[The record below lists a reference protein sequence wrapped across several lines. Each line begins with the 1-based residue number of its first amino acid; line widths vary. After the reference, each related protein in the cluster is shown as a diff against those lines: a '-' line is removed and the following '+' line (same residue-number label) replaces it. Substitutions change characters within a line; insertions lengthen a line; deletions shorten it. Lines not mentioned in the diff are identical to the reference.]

1 MYEKVIEALKRT
13 DSPLEQGAKCR
24 SVRIL
29 IDAVRENSQGNSQFK
44 LSPLSEIQPL
54 TSDLLESENEEYK
67 KTVKE
72 FVAWF
77 TDHGSTGQHL
87 PFFFREG

>member
-1 MYEKVIEALKRT
+1 VYEKVIEALKRT
-13 DSPLEQGAKCR
+13 DSPLGQEAKCR
-24 SVRIL
+24 SLRIL

-54 TSDLLESENEEYK
+54 MSDLLESENEEYK
-67 KTVKE
+67 KTAKE

-77 TDHGSTGQHL
+77 TDRGSTFAFL
-87 PFFFREG
+87 VP